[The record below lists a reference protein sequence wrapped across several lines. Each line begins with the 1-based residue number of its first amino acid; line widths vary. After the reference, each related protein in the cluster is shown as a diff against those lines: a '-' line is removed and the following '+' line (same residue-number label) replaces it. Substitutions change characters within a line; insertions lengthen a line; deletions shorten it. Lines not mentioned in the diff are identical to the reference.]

1 MAETTKERLNKQF
14 AQLES
19 ERQSFEPHWRELSDY
34 INPRGSRFLT
44 SEVNRNDR
52 RNTRIID
59 STGTMAARTL
69 ASGMMSGIT
78 SPARPWFRL
87 ATPDPEMMDYGP
99 VKLWLEAVQNRM
111 NDMFNKSNL
120 YQSLPQ
126 LYGSLGTYST
136 GAMAVLEDDEDIIR
150 TMPFPIGSYYLANSP
165 RGSVDTCFRKFSMTV
180 RQLVQ
185 EFGLNNVSE
194 SVKSMWESGT
204 YEKWIDVMHSVY
216 PNIDRDTL
224 KLDSKN
230 KPFKSVYYE
239 VGGDNDKLLRE
250 SGFTSPA
257 RPWFRLATPDP
268 EMMDYGPVKLWL
280 EAVQNRMNDMFN
292 KSNLYQSLPQLY
304 GSLGT
309 YSTGAMAVLEDDED
323 IIRTMPF
330 PIGSYYLANS
340 PRGSVDTCFRK
351 FSMTVRQL
359 VQEFGLNNVSE
370 SVKSMWES
378 GTYEKWIDVMHS
390 VYPNI
395 DRDTLKLDSKNK
407 PFKSVYYEVGGDND
421 KLLRE
426 SGFDEFPIMA
436 PRWEVNG
443 EDVYGS
449 SCPGMLALGPVKALQ
464 LLQKRKSQLIDKATN
479 PPMVAPTSL
488 KNQRASL
495 LPGDITYIDQITGQ
509 DGFRPAYLVNP
520 STADLVADI
529 QDTRQIIN
537 SAYFVDLFM
546 MLQNIN
552 TRSMPVEA
560 VIEMK
565 EEKLLMLGPVLER
578 LNDECLNPL
587 IDRAFSMM
595 VRKNML
601 PPPPDAMEG
610 MPLKVEYISVMAQ
623 AQKSIGLSS
632 LASTV
637 NFIGQLAQAKPE
649 ALDKLNVD
657 QAIDAFADMSG
668 VSPTVIVPQEQVEQA
683 RQQRA
688 QQQQQQQMMA
698 MGMAAAQ
705 GAKTLSEAK
714 TSDPSVLSA
723 MANAVSGQGGQSQ

>member
-14 AQLES
+14 SQLEN

-44 SEVNRNDR
+44 SEANRNDR

-87 ATPDPEMMDYGP
+87 ATPDPDMMDYGP
-99 VKLWLEAVQNRM
+99 VKLWLETVQNRM

-136 GAMAVLEDDEDIIR
+136 GAMAVLDDDEDIIR

-194 SVKSMWESGT
+194 SVKGMWESGT
-204 YEKWIDVMHSVY
+204 YEKWVDVIHSVY
-216 PNIDRDTL
+216 PNIDRDT
-224 KLDSKN
+224 
-230 KPFKSVYYE
+230 E
-239 VGGDNDKLLRE
+239 
-250 SGFTSPA
+250 
-257 RPWFRLATPDP
+257 
-268 EMMDYGPVKLWL
+268 
-280 EAVQNRMNDMFN
+280 
-292 KSNLYQSLPQLY
+292 
-304 GSLGT
+304 
-309 YSTGAMAVLEDDED
+309 
-323 IIRTMPF
+323 
-330 PIGSYYLANS
+330 
-340 PRGSVDTCFRK
+340 
-351 FSMTVRQL
+351 
-359 VQEFGLNNVSE
+359 
-370 SVKSMWES
+370 
-378 GTYEKWIDVMHS
+378 
-390 VYPNI
+390 
-395 DRDTLKLDSKNK
+395 KLDSKNK

-479 PPMVAPTSL
+479 PPMVGPTSL
-488 KNQRASL
+488 KNQRVSL
-495 LPGDITYIDQITGQ
+495 LPGDITYIDQMTGQ
-509 DGFRPAYLVNP
+509 DGLKPAYLVNP

-529 QDTRQIIN
+529 QDTRQTIN

-601 PPPPDAMEG
+601 PQPPDVMEG

-632 LASTV
+632 LESTV

-668 VSPTVIVPQEQVEQA
+668 VSPTVIVPQEQVEQT

-688 QQQQQQQMMA
+688 QQQQQQQAMA
-698 MGMAAAQ
+698 MAQVAAQ
-705 GAKTLSEAK
+705 GAKTLSETQMK
-714 TSDPSVLSA
+714 DPSALSA
-723 MANAVSGQGGQSQ
+723 MAQAAGGQQQ

>member
-14 AQLES
+14 AQLQS

-34 INPRGSRFLT
+34 INPRSSRFLT

-99 VKLWLEAVQNRM
+99 VKLWLETVQNRM

-136 GAMAVLEDDEDIIR
+136 GAMAVLDDDEDIIR
-150 TMPFPIGSYYLANSP
+150 TMPLPIGSYYLANSP

-194 SVKSMWESGT
+194 SVKGMWESGT
-204 YEKWIDVMHSVY
+204 YEKWVDVMHSVY
-216 PNIDRDTL
+216 PNIDRDTA

-239 VGGDNDKLLRE
+239 VGGD
-250 SGFTSPA
+250 S
-257 RPWFRLATPDP
+257 
-268 EMMDYGPVKLWL
+268 
-280 EAVQNRMNDMFN
+280 
-292 KSNLYQSLPQLY
+292 
-304 GSLGT
+304 
-309 YSTGAMAVLEDDED
+309 
-323 IIRTMPF
+323 
-330 PIGSYYLANS
+330 
-340 PRGSVDTCFRK
+340 
-351 FSMTVRQL
+351 
-359 VQEFGLNNVSE
+359 
-370 SVKSMWES
+370 
-378 GTYEKWIDVMHS
+378 
-390 VYPNI
+390 
-395 DRDTLKLDSKNK
+395 
-407 PFKSVYYEVGGDND
+407 D

-479 PPMVAPTSL
+479 PPMVGPASL
-488 KNQRASL
+488 KNQRVSL

-509 DGFRPAYLVNP
+509 DGFKPAYLVNP

-529 QDTRQIIN
+529 QDTRQTIN

-601 PPPPDAMEG
+601 PPPPDVMEG

-637 NFIGQLAQAKPE
+637 NFIGQLAKAKPE

-668 VSPTVIVPQEQVEQA
+668 VSPTVIVPQEQVEQT
-683 RQQRA
+683 RQERA
-688 QQQQQQQMMA
+688 DQAKQQQALAMA
-698 MGMAAAQ
+698 QVAAQ
-705 GAKTLSEAK
+705 GAKTLSEAQMK
-714 TSDPSVLSA
+714 DPSALSA
-723 MANAVSGQGGQSQ
+723 MAQAAGRQQQ